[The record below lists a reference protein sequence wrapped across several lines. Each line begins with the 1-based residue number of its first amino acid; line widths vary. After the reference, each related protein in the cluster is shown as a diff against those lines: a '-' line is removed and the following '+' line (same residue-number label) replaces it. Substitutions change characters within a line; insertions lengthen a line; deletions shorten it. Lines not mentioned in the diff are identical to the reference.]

1 MSKFTQPVEQVIQ
14 ESLVYMDRQL
24 DNVKLRTVK
33 GLSQGTSA
41 ISGLLLIFAVAGILL
56 LMLSFAF
63 VMWLGELMD
72 SYALAAFIVAGILLV
87 VLVIL
92 IFCRDRLFK
101 NTFVPLYTGIIM
113 PGKEESDIESLEK
126 DIENAEAQI
135 QEQKTTIKNS
145 LSQAQSYYTPTHL
158 LNEGLRQVGLRSGKS
173 GFSGL
178 YVIPAFIGRWL
189 GSRRKKRSK

>member
-72 SYALAAFIVAGILLV
+72 SYTLAAFIVAGVLL
-87 VLVIL
+87 LLLLIL
-92 IFCRDRLFK
+92 IFCRHRLFK
-101 NTFVPLYTGIIM
+101 NAFIPLYSDIIM
-113 PGKEESDIESLEK
+113 PGKEESDMESLEK
-126 DIENAEAQI
+126 DIETAEERI
-135 QEQKTTIKNS
+135 REQKETIKDS
-145 LSQAQSYYTPTHL
+145 LTQAQGFYTPTHL
-158 LNEGLRQVGLRSGKS
+158 LNEGLRQVGWHSGKS
-173 GFSGL
+173 RVGTL
-178 YVIPAFIGRWL
+178 YVIPALIGRML
-189 GSRRKKRSK
+189 RSRKKKRTK